1 MIRIGTGIGS
11 ERIERKNFVLNFI
24 EGAIYSASGSLISS
38 QTVLPALVSRLGGG
52 NIAVGSVGV
61 IGWVGLFLPQM
72 FAARHVETHPWKK
85 PWAIKY
91 GLAQRVI
98 ILLIGLCLMA
108 FGATHPLTTLW
119 LLLMLFLL
127 NQILTGITT
136 PGWFEMFAK
145 MISARKRGRLVGIR
159 SSLGGIAALGCGVL
173 LTWMLASFSF
183 PLGYALAFFA
193 AFLLQIISLVIQSAL
208 VEEEPSPVGER
219 KPFFAHMRQLPRVLR
234 ENVYFRNFIFATII
248 QIIAT
253 MPVGFYTV
261 SALHQ
266 FQADESVVGKFTL
279 AIVGIQ
285 VATSLA
291 IGFLADKYGNKLS
304 LVIAASALLCAN
316 ITALI
321 APTLLWFTLTYVF
334 LGINLGTELLARYNI
349 SIEYGP
355 LQQRATYIGLMNT
368 LIAPFYFVGM
378 VGGVISNAFG
388 YTAVFWLGVIA
399 STLGVLLMVFK
410 VKEPRTLHELQLQH
424 I

>member
-11 ERIERKNFVLNFI
+11 ERIDRKNFVLNFI

-91 GLAQRVI
+91 GLAQRIV

-219 KPFFAHMRQLPRVLR
+219 KPFFAHLQQLPRVLR
-234 ENVYFRNFIFATII
+234 ENIYFRNFIIATII

-279 AIVGIQ
+279 AIVGVQ

-316 ITALI
+316 ITALL
-321 APTLLWFTLTYVF
+321 APTLLWFTLAYVF

-368 LIAPFYFVGM
+368 LIAPFYFVGI
-378 VGGVISNAFG
+378 VGGLISNAFG

-399 STLGVLLMVFK
+399 SSLGVLLMIFK
-410 VKEPRTLHELQLQH
+410 VKEPRTLHELQLRH